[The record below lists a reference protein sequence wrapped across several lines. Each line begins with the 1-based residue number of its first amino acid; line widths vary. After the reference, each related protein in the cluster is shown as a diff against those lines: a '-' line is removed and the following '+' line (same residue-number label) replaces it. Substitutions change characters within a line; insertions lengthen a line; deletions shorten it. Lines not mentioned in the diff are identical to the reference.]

1 MKEQSIH
8 ERYEETNKRYY
19 EKFGEYYPNMPC
31 SFGAEEQIE
40 DMEKCIK
47 SGKPA
52 QSEPGVIY

>member
-1 MKEQSIH
+1 MNEKDISKK
-8 ERYEETNKRYY
+8 YEEANQRYF